1 MTNTP
6 QRAEWWKEFICAK
19 CQFPAP
25 ERLRAQFAAAELSEF
40 CDCGCNS
47 FKVRVPEDCGVTP
60 IASAGG
66 YGAVFEANFHLT
78 EEGKTLEVVLLAN
91 EVGNLA
97 YVEIDCCANSFP
109 VPDTVSVIEPP
120 FFCPCQSDSRALT

>member
-6 QRAEWWKEFICAK
+6 QRAEWWKEFICTK

-25 ERLRAQFAAAELSEF
+25 EKLRAQFVAAELTEF

-47 FKVRVPEDCGVTP
+47 FKVQVPEDCSVAP

-66 YGAVFEANFHLT
+66 YGAVFETNFYLT
-78 EEGKTLEVVLLAN
+78 EEGKTLEVILLAN

-97 YVEIDCCANSFP
+97 YGVDPIPWTPDDLISRSSKWQKP
-109 VPDTVSVIEPP
+109 VPLIQLNFASK
-120 FFCPCQSDSRALT
+120 